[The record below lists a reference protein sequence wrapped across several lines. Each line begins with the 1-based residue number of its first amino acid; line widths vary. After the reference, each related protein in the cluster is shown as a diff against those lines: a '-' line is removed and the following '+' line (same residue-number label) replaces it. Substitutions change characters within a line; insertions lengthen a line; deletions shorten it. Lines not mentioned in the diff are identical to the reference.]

1 MKDPILTSIHM
12 GKLDD
17 FSWEVRVIETQGDKV
32 IKSERIGKPNLRAII
47 EENFKKEVVR
57 LFFNK
62 GR

>member
-1 MKDPILTSIHM
+1 M

-17 FSWEVRVIETQGDKV
+17 YTWEVRVLETQGDRV

-47 EENFKKEVVR
+47 EENFKKEVVKH
-57 LFFNK
+57 FFSK